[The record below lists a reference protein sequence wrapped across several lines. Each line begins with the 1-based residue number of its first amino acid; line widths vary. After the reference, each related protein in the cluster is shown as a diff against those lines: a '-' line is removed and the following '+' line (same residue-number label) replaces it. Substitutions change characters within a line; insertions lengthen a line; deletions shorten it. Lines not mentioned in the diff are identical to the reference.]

1 MNKTGARVVILLM
14 VIPLLLIITTSTV
27 VNVTEILVDV
37 PVSSITILGD
47 ENLHIEI
54 DAKNANGEYDNS
66 YKIETVVE
74 PQDATHKDVKF
85 DVREV
90 EGKVKAEV
98 VIDENGVVRPLS
110 EGTVQIVAMAG
121 SRSDSI
127 QITYTSESVYDL
139 KVKGDGRFVI
149 TEGKEENLKTYLGVY
164 PENATYIPEAA
175 VDKPLKLS
183 FDPSSGA
190 VKARAKGSAVLD
202 VRIPGIK
209 IDAESGKVSDYTH
222 EAKLTLEV
230 SRANTAVGVS
240 FAGNETLHCATTDVY
255 ETEFSFDRTKQDFLQ
270 GEITYVCDDP
280 SGIENVD
287 FQPQSDDTVKMTIT
301 LSDSA
306 VENKIYVV
314 TVVLNGNAVAK
325 VYVKNAAIYSNKVK
339 VSYINDYFSV
349 NTSNI
354 LFGIRTETGEDDKYS
369 AVFSSSDPDVLY
381 ITRIGMA
388 SAKREGTAV
397 VSCKLYDSKGRE
409 LDVEVEP
416 MTVHVVDSYVSV
428 GFNDKKRGL
437 KNELVIAGNNVN
449 ETASGATE
457 NVYEFSLS
465 GSLSSN
471 KKTQIIDNASEKI
484 KWSSSDEEIAVVEN
498 GKLRILSSGEVT
510 IRAESAYNEKLGLTR
525 PVLAEFTVVCRKDA
539 VSVKDYDSLM
549 YASKQGKETVLT
561 SDVMLAPRIGEK
573 DFDDYRAYLEECT
586 TKMRT
591 TADYSYYKDNGK
603 PEDAF
608 IRYCVEF
615 TASVYGNGYTI
626 CGEYV
631 TRSYD
636 YNQYRIF
643 DGPLDIVRLSYNLSS
658 AENARVKAQDNVVF
672 IVKKDG
678 INIDNVEL
686 KGCKDESLVEE
697 KDGVKTYNLGKLD
710 KCGTVLEIVGDRCN
724 LSYSRVNNGRTVVRI
739 FGRAEAENNQDLI
752 NNPSA
757 YKINATINN
766 SILES
771 AREFILKIGSNQSKK
786 NPPADGVK
794 LQNYTPSAED
804 YENAGPALLNASG
817 LAYQVGQNN
826 LADEYFCNNYVMTD
840 VTLRDCAFFNA
851 GLFSIG
857 MESKFA
863 GVVLHGFDYSDK
875 WNFSGLGWKNV
886 AGTSYPAALRME
898 GEVRFYD
905 WKDIDNLNSDTL
917 IEGNLAQLKNLIN
930 LDLKQLLTSYNNDN
944 PSLLVKKEG
953 KTYVNGAIAF
963 YGGGKN
969 YSQVD
974 LSGVSEKFASLASY
988 SVGMGVFESKQL
1000 VLAAGQNDF
1009 RFMLYDSTH
1018 GITVTEQQNDLRDP
1032 LSYTWMARR

>member
-164 PENATYIPEAA
+164 PENAKYVPETK

-190 VKARAKGSAVLD
+190 VKARAKGNAVLD

-240 FAGNETLHCATTDVY
+240 FAGNNTLHCATTDVY
-255 ETEFSFDRTKQDFLQ
+255 ETEFSFDSTQQDFLN
-270 GEITYVCDDP
+270 GEITYECNDP

-287 FQPQSDDTVKMTIT
+287 FQPQNDDTVKMAIT

-306 VENKIYVV
+306 AENKIYVL
-314 TVVLNGNAVAK
+314 TVKLNGTAVAE
-325 VYVKNAAIYSNKVK
+325 VYVKNAAIYSNKVR
-339 VSYINDYFSV
+339 VSYVNDYFSV
-349 NTSNI
+349 NTGNI
-354 LFGIRTETGEDDKYS
+354 VFGIRTETGEGDKYF
-369 AVFSSSDPDVLY
+369 AVFSSSDPDVL
-381 ITRIGMA
+381 RFKGGVA
-388 SAKREGTAV
+388 SAESEGSAE

-449 ETASGATE
+449 ETASGVAE

-471 KKTQIIDNASEKI
+471 KKTQIIDNARERI

-510 IRAESAYNEKLGLTR
+510 IRAESAYNEKLGLTS

-631 TRSYD
+631 TRCYD

-724 LSYSRVNNGRTVVRI
+724 LSYSRVNNGRTVVRV

-794 LQNYTPSAED
+794 LQEHKPTDED

-817 LAYQVGQNN
+817 FAYQIGQNN
-826 LADEYFCNNYVMTD
+826 LEDEYFCNNYVMTD

-863 GVVLHGFDYSDK
+863 GVVLHGFDYNDK
-875 WNFSGLGWKNV
+875 YNFSKLGWKNV
-886 AGTSYPAALRME
+886 AGTSYPAVLRME

-905 WKDIDNLNSDTL
+905 WKNIDNLNSDTL
-917 IEGNLAQLKNLIN
+917 IEGNLAQLKSLIN
-930 LDLKQLLTSYNNDN
+930 LDLKQLLTSYNKAN
-944 PSLLVKKEG
+944 PSLLVMQGG

-988 SVGMGVFESKQL
+988 SVGMDVFESRQV

-1018 GITVTEQQNDLRDP
+1018 GITVTKQQNDLHDP